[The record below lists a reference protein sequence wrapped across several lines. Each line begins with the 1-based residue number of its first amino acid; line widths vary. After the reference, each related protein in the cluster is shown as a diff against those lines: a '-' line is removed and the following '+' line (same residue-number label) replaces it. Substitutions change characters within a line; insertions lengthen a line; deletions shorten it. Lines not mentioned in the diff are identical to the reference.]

1 MESRLGIDLSIDNA
15 VAAPEVACL
24 HRAGRTE
31 DAPACDGFE
40 RHRSC
45 HRKPVFRR
53 WPAHLHLHAAILR
66 WRAMSMGFGGRQPC
80 PRRSR
85 HSSDGVARHP
95 RGRGTACWR
104 TARSIDPQYR
114 HFAID
119 TGPYPADVF
128 DGVSRKR
135 DEAVPAQSARPDPA
149 PARSLSRAEG
159 DLGIDR
165 QRDLIGAL
173 PRTRFPAPPMPPASR
188 LMVAC
193 SL

>member
-1 MESRLGIDLSIDNA
+1 MDIDLSIDIA

-31 DAPACDGFE
+31 DAPACQGLT

-45 HRKPVFRR
+45 HRKPVFGR
-53 WPAHLHLHAAILR
+53 WPAYLHLHAAILR
-66 WRAMSMGFGGRQPC
+66 WWAMSAGFGDRQPC

-85 HSSDGVARHP
+85 HSSDGVARGR
-95 RGRGTACWR
+95 RGRGTDCWR
-104 TARSIDPQYR
+104 TARSIDPQCR

-149 PARSLSRAEG
+149 PARSLSQAEG

-173 PRTRFPAPPMPPASR
+173 PRPHFQAPPMPPASR
-188 LMVAC
+188 LTEAC